1 MLTILTVLQGHSQIS
16 DTSKVIISKK
26 DALRVLAKGYEAKA
40 LEQQRDLLLIA
51 NDTLKAR
58 ISIKDMIILNLSGKV
73 SDYKSI
79 VSDKDA
85 IIQAQKD
92 QRTILQNQVDQ
103 KNIELKKQRR
113 KTRFT
118 AFIGLLTT
126 GLVTYL
132 FISK

>member
-26 DALRVLAKGYEAKA
+26 DALKVLAKGYEAKA

-58 ISIKDMIILNLSGKV
+58 ISIKDMIILNLDGKI

-103 KNIELKKQRR
+103 KNSELKKQRR

-118 AFIGLLTT
+118 AFIGILTT
-126 GLVTYL
+126 GLATYL